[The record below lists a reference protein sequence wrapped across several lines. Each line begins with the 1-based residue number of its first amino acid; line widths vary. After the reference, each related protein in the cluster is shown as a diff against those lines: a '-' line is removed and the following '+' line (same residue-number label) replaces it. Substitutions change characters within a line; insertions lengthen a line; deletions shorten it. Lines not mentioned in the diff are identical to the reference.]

1 MSLPLGFNTYLYC
14 IWIVL
19 PIPYF
24 LHFLF
29 ELSSS
34 PGSRSVNQSQDW
46 LMPHSG
52 NQESRFPALSFL
64 EKLNTTVFEIRL
76 LPTPS
81 KAWQFPWASGLRILG
96 RSQRLP
102 QGLLGNVTAIPS
114 RGWWELPKP
123 SALFSLQGLAL
134 TSLSSSF
141 WLMVMRRCWRYR
153 SPGGLGAVLLGPKSW
168 RRRGLG
174 I

>member
-1 MSLPLGFNTYLYC
+1 MSLLLGFDKYLYC

-52 NQESRFPALSFL
+52 TLESRFPALSSL
-64 EKLNTTVFEIRL
+64 EKLNTTVFEIRP

-96 RSQRLP
+96 RSQHLP
-102 QGLLGNVTAIPS
+102 RGLLGNVILCHPQQRLMGADQAFCSVLPTGTGIDIP
-114 RGWWELPKP
+114 
-123 SALFSLQGLAL
+123 
-134 TSLSSSF
+134 
-141 WLMVMRRCWRYR
+141 
-153 SPGGLGAVLLGPKSW
+153 VLLLLIDGDEKM
-168 RRRGLG
+168 LKV
-174 I
+174 